1 MKKLLA
7 IATLL
12 IVASTLLFSGASAE
26 SRPAPVKT
34 ITIWC
39 AYSQPDRI
47 VAMDSAI
54 AQFEALNPGIKVVRE
69 LVPWSNIRQ
78 KWIASK
84 MAGTL
89 PQMVVG
95 GDADLIP
102 IWAAGDFESVEDVVE
117 LVGGK
122 DAFLPGP
129 LNGLT
134 MDGKIIALPHY
145 TLSWKMAV
153 RTDWLQELGL
163 PVPKTWDE
171 FAKAAIAMTNP
182 PTRYGFDLPMSKS
195 AYKSKEW
202 LAYFM
207 RTNGAEFFDK
217 NGKVNFNTPQ
227 TVETVR
233 FLVDLYKKTGRQA
246 ALNYSEN
253 DAIDNFVKGNVG
265 FIFAAG
271 SLVTAIVR
279 TNPDLLDKVAIIETP
294 MKTTPPVDGA
304 GLVGIGKFKGVAHSE
319 ETSKFMAFLLKQDIY
334 REFLFSMPNMVP
346 ITVEGSKDPL
356 FWEDPRIA
364 DYIHLYGRFMDGA
377 MNGTRVGMEHGPTPI
392 TNSGITGS
400 EIEDM
405 FHSIIVDGVSVE
417 QAVRTTHDKIRSQ
430 LAAAGY

>member
-1 MKKLLA
+1 MKKLL
-7 IATLL
+7 ILVGLL
-12 IVASTLLFSGASAE
+12 LVVGSLLFAGANAE
-26 SRPAPVKT
+26 TKPQETKT
-34 ITIWC
+34 ITMWC

-47 VAMDSAI
+47 IAMDSAI
-54 AQFEALNPGIKVVRE
+54 AQFEELNPNIKVVRE

-102 IWAAGDFESVEDVVE
+102 IWAAGDFEPVDDVVE
-117 LVGGK
+117 MVGGK

-134 MDGKIIALPHY
+134 IDGKVIALPHY

-153 RTDWLQELGL
+153 RTDWLEELGL
-163 PVPKTWDE
+163 PIPKTWDE
-171 FAKAAIAMTNP
+171 FAEAAIAITNP
-182 PTRYGFDLPMSKS
+182 PQRYGFDLPLSKS

-207 RTNGAEFFDK
+207 RTNGAEFFNEK
-217 NGKVNFNTPQ
+217 GEVNFNTPQ
-227 TVETVR
+227 TIETVR
-233 FLVDLYKKTGRQA
+233 FLVDLYKQTGRQA

-271 SLVTAIVR
+271 SLVKAIVN
-279 TNPDLLDKVAIIETP
+279 TNPDLLDKIAIIETP
-294 MKTTPPVDGA
+294 MNTKPPVDGA

-346 ITVEGSKDPL
+346 ITVEGSKDPK
-356 FWEDPRIA
+356 FWDDPRIA
-364 DYIHLYGRFMDGA
+364 DYSHLYGRFMEGA
-377 MNGTRVGMEHGPTPI
+377 MNGARVGMDYGPTPVA
-392 TNSGITGS
+392 NSGITGS

-417 QAVRTTHDKIRSQ
+417 QAVKATHEKIKAQ
-430 LAAAGY
+430 LSAAGY

>member
-1 MKKLLA
+1 MKKLL
-7 IATLL
+7 IAVVLL
-12 IVASTLLFSGASAE
+12 LSTGSFLFAGATAE
-26 SRPAPVKT
+26 VKTEPMKT

-39 AYSQPDRI
+39 AYSQPERI

-54 AQFEALNPGIKVVRE
+54 AQFEALNPNIKVIRE

-102 IWAAGDFESVEDVVE
+102 IWAAGDLEPVEDVIE

-122 DAFLPGP
+122 DAFLSGP

-134 MDGKIIALPHY
+134 MDGHIIAMPHY

-153 RTDWLQELGL
+153 RKDWLDELGL
-163 PVPKTWDE
+163 PIPKTWDE

-182 PTRYGFDLPMSKS
+182 PTRYGFDLPLSKS

-233 FLVDLYKKTGRQA
+233 FLVDLYKQTGRQA

-253 DAIDNFVKGNVG
+253 DIIDNFVKGNVG

-271 SLVTAIVR
+271 SLVTSIVR

-294 MKTTPPVDGA
+294 MKTKAPVDGA
-304 GLVGIGKFKGVAHSE
+304 GLVGIGKFKGVAHSK
-319 ETSKFMAFLLKQDIY
+319 ETSQFMAFLLKQDIY

-346 ITVEGSKDPL
+346 ITVEGSKDAK

-364 DYIHLYGRFMDGA
+364 NYIHLYGRFMDGA
-377 MNGTRVGMEHGPTPI
+377 MNGVRVAMDYGPTPI
-392 TNSGITGS
+392 ANSGITGS

-417 QAVRTTHDKIRSQ
+417 QAVKATHDKIKAQ
-430 LAAAGY
+430 LTAAGY

>member
-1 MKKLLA
+1 MKRILLFLA
-7 IATLL
+7 CMIIATSFLY
-12 IVASTLLFSGASAE
+12 SGASAE
-26 SRPAPVKT
+26 SKPEPVKT

-54 AQFEALNPGIKVVRE
+54 AQFEAINPNIKVVRE

-102 IWAAGDFESVEDVVE
+102 IWAAGDFESVEDVIE
-117 LVGGK
+117 LIGGK
-122 DAFLPGP
+122 EAFLPGP

-134 MDGKIIALPHY
+134 MDGKIIAMPHY

-153 RTDWLQELGL
+153 RTDWLEELGM
-163 PVPKTWDE
+163 PIPKTWDD

-182 PTRYGFDLPMSKS
+182 PARYGFDLPMSKS
-195 AYKSKEW
+195 AYKAKEW

-207 RTNGAEFFDK
+207 RTNGAEFFNK
-217 NGKVNFNTPQ
+217 EGKVNFNTPQ

-279 TNPDLLDKVAIIETP
+279 TNPDLLDKVAIIDTP
-294 MKTTPPVDGA
+294 MKSTPPVDGA
-304 GLVGIGKFKGVAHSE
+304 GLVGIGKFKGVAHSA

-356 FWEDPRIA
+356 FWEDPKIA
-364 DYIHLYGRFMDGA
+364 NYIHLYGRFMDGA
-377 MNGTRVGMEHGPTPI
+377 MNGARVGMDYGPTPI

-417 QAVRTTHDKIRSQ
+417 QAVRRTHEKIKSQ

>member
-1 MKKLLA
+1 MKKLL
-7 IATLL
+7 IAVVLL
-12 IVASTLLFSGASAE
+12 LSTGSFLFAGATTE
-26 SRPAPVKT
+26 VKTEPMKT

-39 AYSQPDRI
+39 AYSQPERI

-54 AQFEALNPGIKVVRE
+54 AQFEALNPNIKVIRE

-102 IWAAGDFESVEDVVE
+102 IWAAGDLEPVEDVIE

-122 DAFLPGP
+122 DAFLSGP

-134 MDGKIIALPHY
+134 MDGHIIAMPHY

-153 RTDWLQELGL
+153 RKDWLDELGL
-163 PVPKTWDE
+163 PIPKTWDE

-182 PTRYGFDLPMSKS
+182 PTRYGFDLPLSKS

-233 FLVDLYKKTGRQA
+233 FLVDLYKQTGRQA

-253 DAIDNFVKGNVG
+253 DIIDNFVKGNVG

-271 SLVTAIVR
+271 SLVTSIVR
-279 TNPDLLDKVAIIETP
+279 TNPDL
-294 MKTTPPVDGA
+294 
-304 GLVGIGKFKGVAHSE
+304 
-319 ETSKFMAFLLKQDIY
+319 
-334 REFLFSMPNMVP
+334 
-346 ITVEGSKDPL
+346 
-356 FWEDPRIA
+356 
-364 DYIHLYGRFMDGA
+364 
-377 MNGTRVGMEHGPTPI
+377 
-392 TNSGITGS
+392 
-400 EIEDM
+400 
-405 FHSIIVDGVSVE
+405 
-417 QAVRTTHDKIRSQ
+417 
-430 LAAAGY
+430 